1 MDLRDVFEE
10 MDKTGDANG
19 KLDQSEFTAGLQ
31 KVEPDVSDHEAANQ
45 FKMADTDNTG
55 QILFST
61 FCKLVASRRKSTLHQ
76 STPGTGSLPDVS
88 ARAAAAVKQCPEPSP
103 VVGSGPP
110 ADVPVFEPL
119 PRAYPSP
126 YPDPG
131 ALAHSAAALST
142 ITPRENC
149 DGRSVS
155 PETKLQP
162 VNYLQRALPQPER
175 EQQQQHLQVCKISD
189 EEQDLYRP
197 YFPRTSHRCVFHRDL
212 HHLAIAQT
220 PD

>member
-1 MDLRDVFEE
+1 MLLLARLLLPVEAVLYSCLCLLMMLCCLHLKWLLCKYTGESWRFLVGLFE
-10 MDKTGDANG
+10 
-19 KLDQSEFTAGLQ
+19 
-31 KVEPDVSDHEAANQ
+31 P
-45 FKMADTDNTG
+45 
-55 QILFST
+55 
-61 FCKLVASRRKSTLHQ
+61 C
-76 STPGTGSLPDVS
+76 DVS

-103 VVGSGPP
+103 VVGSCPP

-162 VNYLQRALPQPER
+162 VNYSQRALPQPER